1 MKKIV
6 MLLILVAIIIFIVI
20 FSMKERFES
29 PTSNVFSLTFNV
41 QMGQIIQHHA
51 LMFFQYVNE
60 VQEKLQSRV
69 YFSAKIVSNL
79 FSDIYNAVLEINN
92 SKTLGL
98 GKTLNSVSFYND
110 LMQNVYTLIPTQ
122 PNNGVVPYNV
132 TLYLNNKSHPVL
144 LNSGISIFNYIE
156 QVQAI
161 LGRAVFSYVVSES
174 LHPINIGKNEN
185 FNIVISVTHP
195 NMSIDKSVGVADIF
209 YSDLPNSLALLRK
222 AF

>member
-1 MKKIV
+1 M
-6 MLLILVAIIIFIVI
+6 
-20 FSMKERFES
+20 
-29 PTSNVFSLTFNV
+29 
-41 QMGQIIQHHA
+41 
-51 LMFFQYVNE
+51 
-60 VQEKLQSRV
+60 

-79 FSDIYNAVLEINN
+79 SSDIYNAVLEINN

-98 GKTLNSVSFYND
+98 GKTPNSVAFYND

-156 QVQAI
+156 QVQAV
-161 LGRAVFSYVVSES
+161 LGRVVFSYVVSES

-195 NMSIDKSVGVADIF
+195 DTSLDKSVGVSDNF
-209 YSDLPNSLALLRK
+209 YSDLPNSLDLLRK

>member
-1 MKKIV
+1 
-6 MLLILVAIIIFIVI
+6 
-20 FSMKERFES
+20 
-29 PTSNVFSLTFNV
+29 
-41 QMGQIIQHHA
+41 
-51 LMFFQYVNE
+51 
-60 VQEKLQSRV
+60 
-69 YFSAKIVSNL
+69 
-79 FSDIYNAVLEINN
+79 
-92 SKTLGL
+92 
-98 GKTLNSVSFYND
+98 
-110 LMQNVYTLIPTQ
+110 
-122 PNNGVVPYNV
+122 
-132 TLYLNNKSHPVL
+132 VL